1 MGKFVNAVSL
11 FVVCFAVGFF
21 FLKNKTLENSV
32 NRDPAAIRG
41 QFDISH
47 LQGEKLSLAMKQRL
61 MTGFEVQKTNEGANI
76 GLGHFVF
83 LDSSGQKKLAC
94 HEYGSVIL
102 TFEAEGVTVGGEKP
116 EMQIEGRCES
126 SLDMARINP
135 LFLPTAKII
144 GEAPGDGE
152 FQFNEGP
159 GVTVRFA
166 NLPESW
172 PKTWLLKG
180 VQLKGESQSIPV
192 VIESEEVA
200 RMLGHPVVL
209 SW

>member
-1 MGKFVNAVSL
+1 MGKFVNAMGL
-11 FVVCFAVGFF
+11 FVVCFAIGFF
-21 FLKNKTLENSV
+21 FLKNKTSENFI

-47 LQGEKLSLAMKQRL
+47 LQGEKLNLAIKQRL
-61 MTGFEVQKTNEGANI
+61 LTGFEVRKTTEGASI
-76 GLGHFVF
+76 ALGHFVF
-83 LDSSGQKKLAC
+83 LDSAGQKKLAC
-94 HEYGSVIL
+94 HAYGSVVL
-102 TFEAEGVTVGGEKP
+102 TFEAEGMTVGGEKP

-135 LFLPTAKII
+135 LQLPIAKIV

-152 FQFNEGP
+152 FHFNEGS
-159 GVTVRFA
+159 GVTIRFA
-166 NLPESW
+166 NVAESW

-180 VQLKGESQSIPV
+180 IQLKGDSQAPV

-200 RMLGHPVVL
+200 QLLGHPVVL

>member
-1 MGKFVNAVSL
+1 MGKFFNAVGL

-21 FLKNKTLENSV
+21 FLKNKTLDNSI

-41 QFDISH
+41 QYDISH
-47 LQGEKLSLAMKQRL
+47 LQGEKLNVAIKKRL
-61 MTGFEVQKTNEGANI
+61 LMGFEVRKTNEGASI

-83 LDSSGQKKLAC
+83 LDSTGQKTLAC
-94 HEYGSVIL
+94 REYGSVLL
-102 TFEAEGVTVGGEKP
+102 TFEAEGMTVGGEKP

-135 LFLPTAKII
+135 LHLPIAKIV

-152 FQFNEGP
+152 FQFNEGS
-159 GVTVRFA
+159 GVTIRFA
-166 NLPESW
+166 NVPESW
-172 PKTWLLKG
+172 PRTWLLKG
-180 VQLKGESQSIPV
+180 IQLKGDGQTPV
-192 VIESEEVA
+192 VIKSEEVA
-200 RMLGHPVVL
+200 QFLGHPIVL